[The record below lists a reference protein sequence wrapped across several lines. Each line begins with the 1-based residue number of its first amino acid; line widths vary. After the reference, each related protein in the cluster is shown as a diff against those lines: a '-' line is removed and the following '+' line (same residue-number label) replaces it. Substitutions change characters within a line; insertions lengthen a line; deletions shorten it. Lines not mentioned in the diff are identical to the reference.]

1 MLELGSVSVAFTLYM
16 YYSDL
21 LVQEANETSEP
32 LSYFKITEYVYFSF
46 IHF

>member
-1 MLELGSVSVAFTLYM
+1 MQTDKFEINFATIL